1 MAATCAMVVAQ
12 RAASSDV
19 AAAVAEEAMALGSGG
34 GGRNG
39 GVGRRRSTGLGLG
52 RRPRAGWRAR
62 RARPTSARATTRAT
76 TMRTA
81 AMLVTAAAAVA
92 TAVEAAAATR
102 RLQQRAAAAT
112 VMEWVAA
119 AAVATRHG
127 ARAAYPEGQWPSA
140 GGRNGSRITMC
151 RAHSHAVPH
160 ARTRDQH
167 QLQQRSLRWM
177 RNPLQND
184 ELEIGLCEPRLQ
196 FLQAKAMQARPCTAV
211 WQSASQMLT
220 SIHSNGPSLQPSSP
234 TSPFAQNHHTQLLKE
249 VNTFHDNNG
258 RRQ

>member
-1 MAATCAMVVAQ
+1 MRDGGSAACCIERRGGGDGAWQRWRRAQ
-12 RAASSDV
+12 RRGRAAAQHRAWSGAAAASWLASEACTTEVSESDD
-19 AAAVAEEAMALGSGG
+19 ASNDDEDGGDAGDSGSGG
-34 GGRNG
+34 RDSGGG
-39 GVGRRRSTGLGLG
+39 
-52 RRPRAGWRAR
+52 
-62 RARPTSARATTRAT
+62 
-76 TMRTA
+76 
-81 AMLVTAAAAVA
+81 
-92 TAVEAAAATR
+92 AAAATR

-112 VMEWVAA
+112 VMEWVTA

-196 FLQAKAMQARPCTAV
+196 FLQAKAMLARPSKAV